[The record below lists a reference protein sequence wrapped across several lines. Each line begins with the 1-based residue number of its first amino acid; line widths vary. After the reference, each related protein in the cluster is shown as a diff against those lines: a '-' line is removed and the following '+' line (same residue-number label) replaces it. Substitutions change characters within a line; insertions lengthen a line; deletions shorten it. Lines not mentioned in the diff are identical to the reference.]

1 MLITFLPA
9 LNGDC
14 ILITSNNGNILIDG
28 GYVNTYNDYLKS
40 RLMKLSNN
48 HEFLSLCVVT
58 HIDSDHIS
66 GIVKL
71 FEENKNNEIITI
83 KNIWH
88 NSFRHLQLKEHIID
102 NKSNENYS
110 FPSYLK
116 EEIKGQV
123 KISGEQ
129 GSNLA
134 SLVIKSEIA
143 WNKQF
148 DGNAVEIS
156 NPLIVL
162 DNAIK
167 IRLLSPNK
175 DKLDLLYK
183 FWKKEL
189 YKKGLIDKNHTQ
201 EFWDDAFE
209 FLLAK
214 EKQKLKKDVKL
225 ISGQEEYDFEKILE
239 NPFEIDDSSTNGS
252 SISFILEINDKKI
265 LILGDA
271 HPDIIVESLKK
282 IYDDFP
288 IYFNLIKLSHHGS
301 FANNSPEL
309 LAMIDSDKFVF
320 STNGGIYN
328 HPDIE
333 TVAWIVTKK
342 DVRSRILYFNY
353 ELAITNKLMNDKYKE
368 KYNYNIIIPEFE
380 EPLEI
385 DL

>member
-1 MLITFLPA
+1 
-9 LNGDC
+9 
-14 ILITSNNGNILIDG
+14 
-28 GYVNTYNDYLKS
+28 
-40 RLMKLSNN
+40 MKLSNN

-88 NSFRHLQLKEHIID
+88 NSFRHLQLKEHVID

-156 NPLIVL
+156 IPLIVL
-162 DNAIK
+162 DNSIR

-214 EKQKLKKDVKL
+214 EKQKLKRNEKQ
-225 ISGQEEYDFEKILE
+225 ISDQEEYNFENILE

-265 LILGDA
+265 LMLGDS
-271 HPDIIVESLKK
+271 HPDIIVENLKK

-288 IYFNLIKLSHHGS
+288 IQFDLIKLSHHGS

-309 LAMIDSDKFVF
+309 LTMIDSNKFVF

-342 DVRSRILYFNY
+342 DVRLRTLYFNY

-368 KYNYNIIIPEFE
+368 KYNYNIITPEFE

-385 DL
+385 NL